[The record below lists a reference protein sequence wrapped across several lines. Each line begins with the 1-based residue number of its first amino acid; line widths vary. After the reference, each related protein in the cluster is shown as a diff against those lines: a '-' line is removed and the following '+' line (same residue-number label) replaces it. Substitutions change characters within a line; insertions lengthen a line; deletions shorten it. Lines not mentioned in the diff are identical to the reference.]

1 LHKSAAMPSPLRA
14 WLLAVIQYVGRLGRA
29 AADTRVIR
37 ALHLDAVMRR
47 LEPFAVRARWSWQMV
62 RQRVPLR
69 RIGILAASVVL
80 VVCVAGA
87 IEVVRA
93 WRELPSPDAIARI
106 GDMDRATVV
115 YDHDGH
121 YAFSIARERRL
132 VVPLSS
138 IAPTMTK
145 AIVAVE
151 DRRFYSHPGFD
162 VRRIA
167 AAALANIRRRRAAQ
181 GGSTITQQLA
191 RQSFLR
197 PEKTL
202 RRKLQELLLA
212 RRIEHA
218 YAKSQ
223 ILEMYLNK
231 VYFGDGLYGVEA
243 ASRGYLGKHASE
255 LTVADAALLAGL
267 VKSPSSDAPTINPQR
282 AAARRNLVLNAL
294 ADTGAIDR
302 ATWQASRA
310 VHIRLQDGLRQDE
323 RRAQYFKEQVRR
335 ELVERFG
342 SQTTAQGGL
351 RVFSTVDMSMQ
362 AAAETALSDS
372 LRTLDGRLAAQARR
386 RPAQGADQE
395 GGAPLQAALIALDPQ
410 TGAVRAMIGGRNFAD
425 SSFNRAV
432 QARRQPGSA
441 FKPIVYAA
449 ALESGYTPATLLEHL
464 DEPIATKEGAWTPE
478 EQHETADSM
487 SVRAALR
494 ISSNR
499 AAVHTLADVGIP
511 RAVRLAET
519 MGLGKLPGVPS
530 LALGSGEVT
539 LQSLTAAYA
548 AFANHGLVTQPSVI
562 RRVEDPAGHVLYEA
576 GSVPQRVMSD
586 STAFLMSS
594 LLADVVNSGTAARV
608 RALGFSLPAAGKTG
622 TTSDFNDAWFVG
634 YTPKLVAGVWIG
646 FDEPRTILPDAF
658 AADVA
663 VPAWTAFMKGATR
676 GDRPQWL
683 ATPSTVTS
691 ARVCRL
697 SGKLATPACEHAG
710 VDAPGDDDR
719 RPMVYTEYF
728 AAGTEPTAVCD
739 RHLLVQRLAAIAH
752 LPAPERPQA
761 IAPPDHPES
770 VASSGTE
777 SPAVEK
783 PATEESPKTDRGK
796 RSIWSRI
803 FGGRR

>member
-1 LHKSAAMPSPLRA
+1 
-14 WLLAVIQYVGRLGRA
+14 
-29 AADTRVIR
+29 
-37 ALHLDAVMRR
+37 
-47 LEPFAVRARWSWQMV
+47 
-62 RQRVPLR
+62 
-69 RIGILAASVVL
+69 
-80 VVCVAGA
+80 
-87 IEVVRA
+87 
-93 WRELPSPDAIARI
+93 
-106 GDMDRATVV
+106 
-115 YDHDGH
+115 
-121 YAFSIARERRL
+121 
-132 VVPLSS
+132 
-138 IAPTMTK
+138 MTK

-151 DRRFYSHPGFD
+151 DRRFYRHPGFD

-167 AAALANIRRRRAAQ
+167 AAALANIRHGRAAQ

-202 RRKLQELLLA
+202 RRKVQELLLA

-218 YAKSQ
+218 YTKSQ

-294 ADTGAIDR
+294 VDTGGIDR

-310 VHIRLQDGLRQDE
+310 VHIRLEDSLRQDE

-386 RPAQGADQE
+386 RPPTAQGADQE

-464 DEPIATKEGAWTPE
+464 DEPVATTEGAWTPE
-478 EQHETADSM
+478 EQHETGDSM

-499 AAVHTLADVGIP
+499 AAVHTLTDVGIP
-511 RAVRLAET
+511 RAVQLAET

-548 AFANHGLVTQPSVI
+548 AFANHGLVPQPSVI
-562 RRVEDPAGHVLYEA
+562 RRVEDQAGHVLYEA

-594 LLADVVNSGTAARV
+594 LLADVVNGGTAARV

-622 TTSDFNDAWFVG
+622 TTSDFN
-634 YTPKLVAGVWIG
+634 
-646 FDEPRTILPDAF
+646 
-658 AADVA
+658 
-663 VPAWTAFMKGATR
+663 
-676 GDRPQWL
+676 
-683 ATPSTVTS
+683 
-691 ARVCRL
+691 
-697 SGKLATPACEHAG
+697 
-710 VDAPGDDDR
+710 
-719 RPMVYTEYF
+719 
-728 AAGTEPTAVCD
+728 
-739 RHLLVQRLAAIAH
+739 
-752 LPAPERPQA
+752 
-761 IAPPDHPES
+761 
-770 VASSGTE
+770 
-777 SPAVEK
+777 
-783 PATEESPKTDRGK
+783 
-796 RSIWSRI
+796 
-803 FGGRR
+803 

>member
-1 LHKSAAMPSPLRA
+1 M
-14 WLLAVIQYVGRLGRA
+14 
-29 AADTRVIR
+29 
-37 ALHLDAVMRR
+37 
-47 LEPFAVRARWSWQMV
+47 SWQTM
-62 RQRVPLR
+62 RQRVLLR
-69 RIGILAASVVL
+69 RLAWVAASIAVVL
-80 VVCVAGA
+80 GVVGTIALVG
-87 IEVVRA
+87 A
-93 WRELPSPDAIARI
+93 WRELPSPDAISRI

-115 YDHDGH
+115 YDHDDRF
-121 YAFSIARERRL
+121 AFSIARERRL

-138 IAPTMTK
+138 IAQTMTN

-151 DRRFYSHPGFD
+151 DRRFYRHPGFD

-167 AAALANIRRRRAAQ
+167 AAALANIRHRRAAQ

-218 YAKSQ
+218 YTKSR

-255 LTVADAALLAGL
+255 LSIADAALLAGL
-267 VKSPSSDAPTINPQR
+267 VKSPSSDAPTINLQR
-282 AAARRNLVLNAL
+282 ATARRNLVLNAL
-294 ADTGAIDR
+294 ADTGAIDK
-302 ATWQASRA
+302 ATWRSSRNVPVR
-310 VHIRLQDGLRQDE
+310 VHDSLRQDD
-323 RRAQYFKEQVRR
+323 RRGQYFKEQVRR

-342 SQTTAQGGL
+342 SQATAQGGL

-372 LRTLDGRLAAQARR
+372 LRALDTRLAAQVRR
-386 RPAQGADQE
+386 RPAAGQGAEEED
-395 GGAPLQAALIALDPQ
+395 GAPLQAALIALDPQ
-410 TGAVRAMIGGRNFAD
+410 TGDVRAMIGGRNFAD

-464 DEPIATKEGAWTPE
+464 DEPVATREGAWTPD

-494 ISSNR
+494 MSSNR
-499 AAVHTLADVGIP
+499 AAVHTLTDLGIS
-511 RAVRLAET
+511 RAVQLAET

-548 AFANHGLVTQPSVI
+548 AFANRGLLPQPSVI
-562 RRVEDPAGHVLYEA
+562 RRVEDQAGHVLYEA
-576 GSVPQRVMSD
+576 SSTPQRVMRE

-634 YTPKLVAGVWIG
+634 YTSKLVAGVWIG
-646 FDEPRTILPDAF
+646 FDEPRTILPGAF

-676 GDRPQWL
+676 GDRAQWL
-683 ATPSTVTS
+683 TTPSTVTS
-691 ARVCRL
+691 ARICRV

-710 VDAPGDDDR
+710 SDAASGDDR
-719 RPMVYTEYF
+719 RPVVYTEYF
-728 AAGTEPTAVCD
+728 ATGTEPTTFCD
-739 RHLLVQRLAAIAH
+739 RHLSVQRLAAIAP
-752 LPAPERPQA
+752 LPAPEQPQP
-761 IAPPDHPES
+761 IAPPDHAEAATS
-770 VASSGTE
+770 TDAG

-783 PATEESPKTDRGK
+783 TTTEESGKTDRGK
-796 RSIWSRI
+796 KSIWSRI